1 MNTWSE
7 RSNKTINL
15 IYFPCNGVSMYDVL
29 DKLGSSRRRR
39 MFELH
44 YHPCSPPKL
53 LNHIMSCHVDGAPH
67 VIKLDSSNILRLLLL
82 PSLSKTSYIDTPLQ
96 GKYIRFIVLL
106 LLSLHVFMYFTGS
119 QTMVRYYFPVEVN
132 MLYGA
137 LREQFTATTH
147 FDRDPQLEQ
156 LTT

>member
-1 MNTWSE
+1 MT
-7 RSNKTINL
+7 
-15 IYFPCNGVSMYDVL
+15 MYYWLAWADDHVAL
-29 DKLGSSRRRR
+29 SFWLPGHCHAHCWV
-39 MFELH
+39 MH